1 MFMVSLS
8 VGLYDYISTLLL
20 LLRFLMGFVGRGG
33 IILINYN
40 NFIIIINKI
49 KLSIV
54 ILCFNLLIV
63 F

>member
-8 VGLYDYISTLLL
+8 VGVYDYISTLLL
-20 LLRFLMGFVGRGG
+20 LLRFLMGFVGKGG
-33 IILINYN
+33 GNY
-40 NFIIIINKI
+40 FNKI